1 MIHKVFFI
9 FFFILLHS
17 KSFCKSSKFLNVIKE
32 PLHHTPSFYPETYDQ
47 IGYTKLLDTL
57 IRWEMTRSMYDWK
70 FGQSLSQIKSLSHIT
85 NSDYGMAMF
94 HYFEGIRRGLGDP
107 LNAENDFLK
116 ALEYFEAQK
125 DTSGILHTSMHLFRL
140 GLNTAMLDYGI
151 LIQQYDFYQKVL
163 GIGSKAKTP
172 LDEIIHLRNTILYDE
187 YICGEKNV
195 SYYKAE
201 IERGLSIIE
210 TLDSKYD
217 YYKFLM
223 LNTVGIIHSKS
234 IKTVESEYYHSKA
247 FDVIQKYTSRE
258 LFMAAYRLAAMKHAN
273 GKYEESLHYLNLCR
287 SYNVH
292 QLNNFICVPNLES
305 VAYMY
310 RLFSENFDK
319 TGDDINSENNLKNSF
334 TFYNYELPKQ
344 KYLLYMKNMEA
355 LHENELNSKIIFE
368 NERRQFK
375 QRLGLFVTI
384 LVILLLILYTY
395 LRSQNQKKLE
405 KEIRHKNFI
414 YSMIGHDLSSPL
426 IDIDMILDGIIIDL
440 DEKLNA
446 NQKNYLNKIRT
457 TSQGANL
464 LLKNL
469 LNLYKKETGF
479 YTQKE
484 NRLLTNIKDKIDISI
499 GHLFND
505 KLGNII
511 HLENNC
517 NADIVAFI
525 DRPSFQCVIRN
536 IVDNAIKH
544 SKCTKIIFDASIYE
558 RYLVIN
564 IVDDGIGISD
574 AIADIYNKNI
584 PIQESAI
591 DKKSR
596 IGLGTIFILEFV
608 QALKSELKVNTNKNG
623 TAYTW
628 RLPIK

>member
-1 MIHKVFFI
+1 
-9 FFFILLHS
+9 
-17 KSFCKSSKFLNVIKE
+17 LNVLKE

-70 FGQSLSQIKSLSHIT
+70 FGMAISQIKSLSRIT

-140 GLNTAMLDYGI
+140 GLNTAMLDYGV
-151 LIQQYDFYQKVL
+151 LTQQYDFYQKVL
-163 GIGSKAKTP
+163 DLGSKSKNP
-172 LDEIIHLRNTILYDE
+172 LDKVIHLRNTILYDE

-195 SYYKAE
+195 QYYKDE
-201 IERGLSIIE
+201 IEKGLSIIE

-234 IKTVESEYYHSKA
+234 IKTVESEYYHSQA

-258 LFMAAYRLAAMKHAN
+258 LFMAAYRLAAMKYAN
-273 GKYEESLHYLNLCR
+273 GKYEESLYFLKLCR
-287 SYNVH
+287 KYNVH
-292 QLNNFICVPNLES
+292 QLSNFICVQNLES

-310 RLFSENFDK
+310 RLSSQNFDK
-319 TGDDINSENNLKNSF
+319 IGDEINSENGLKNSY
-334 TFYNYELPKQ
+334 TYYNYELPKQ
-344 KYLLYMKNMEA
+344 KYLLYMKNMAA

-368 NERRQFK
+368 NERRQFR
-375 QRLGLFVTI
+375 QRLVIFASIFMIGILFV
-384 LVILLLILYTY
+384 YTY
-395 LRSQNQKKLE
+395 IRFQNQKKLE

-426 IDIDMILDGIIIDL
+426 IDIDMILDDIIIEL

-464 LLKNL
+464 LLNNL
-469 LNLYKKETGF
+469 LNLYKQESGF
-479 YTQKE
+479 YKLNE
-484 NRLLTNIKDKIDISI
+484 NRLFANIKDEINISI
-499 GHLFND
+499 RHLFND
-505 KLGNII
+505 KYGNII

-517 NADIVAFI
+517 NADVEALI
-525 DRPSFQCVIRN
+525 DKPSFECVIRN

-544 SKCTKIIFDASIYE
+544 SRCSKIIFDASIDE
-558 RYLVIN
+558 KYLVIR
-564 IVDDGIGISD
+564 IVDNGIGLSD
-574 AIADIYNKNI
+574 DIAEIFNKNGLVL
-584 PIQESAI
+584 QSSNV
-591 DKKSR
+591 KTK

-608 QALKSELKVNTNKNG
+608 KALKSELKVKTSKNG
-623 TAYTW
+623 TEYTW
-628 RLPIK
+628 RIPIYKNIKVYQNPEKKAEKYIKLIALQ